1 MRDIRKEQRIEESDV
16 EKGHGQEKK
25 KLKNLT

>member
-1 MRDIRKEQRIEESDV
+1 MRDRRKEQRIEESEV
-16 EKGHGQEKK
+16 EKGHGQKK